1 MAPAQGPH
9 GAQGT
14 HRLGKATGPQARA
27 QTKPIANKQ
36 SHFFLSLSQLIKIT
50 KQSF

>member
-1 MAPAQGPH
+1 MAPAHGPH

-14 HRLGKATGPQARA
+14 RRLEKATGPQAKA
-27 QTKPIANKQ
+27 QTKPSANKQ
-36 SHFFLSLSQLIKIT
+36 SHLFLSLSQLIRIT